1 MLDDGDAAAV
11 VPQAH
16 DFLRPDGLQV
26 AEDGRQRRVVR
37 RGARGGGGGRRRRP
51 GEAKAVGLYQV
62 QGGRMRR
69 WKNGYILLR
78 NIHKLSLQRR
88 GGSRNCRGICI

>member
-26 AEDGRQRRVVR
+26 AEDGRQRRVGRR
-37 RGARGGGGGRRRRP
+37 RGAGAGGGGGRRP
-51 GEAKAVGLYQV
+51 GKAKAVGLHQV

-69 WKNGYILLR
+69 
-78 NIHKLSLQRR
+78 
-88 GGSRNCRGICI
+88 

>member
-16 DFLRPDGLQV
+16 DLFGPDGLQV
-26 AEDGRQRRVVR
+26 AEDGRQRRVAR
-37 RGARGGGGGRRRRP
+37 RGAGGGGGGGRRRP
-51 GEAKAVGLYQV
+51 GEAKAVGLHQV

-69 WKNGYILLR
+69 
-78 NIHKLSLQRR
+78 
-88 GGSRNCRGICI
+88 

>member
-16 DFLRPDGLQV
+16 DLFGPDGLQV

-37 RGARGGGGGRRRRP
+37 RGGARGGGGGRRRP
-51 GEAKAVGLYQV
+51 GKAKAARLYQV

-69 WKNGYILLR
+69 
-78 NIHKLSLQRR
+78 
-88 GGSRNCRGICI
+88 